1 MKKIVL
7 MAALMLASVSMFAQ
21 NSAKDI
27 YSKYSGEK
35 GVSAVYISPSMFS
48 MMGKLPELEE
58 EGMDAIKELKGFY
71 VVEIEDNVRLSKKLR
86 GEVQSLVTKGEYEL
100 MMEANEEDEQ
110 VRIYTIT
117 EGNIIKSLVL
127 LTYENDEA
135 TFLCLEGS
143 IDKNKVGELIR

>member
-1 MKKIVL
+1 
-7 MAALMLASVSMFAQ
+7 MLASVSMFAQ